1 MDLVSG
7 VDTESIQSQLNRIM
21 NSATFQQV
29 DRLKRFLTFVVEETA
44 AGRGGQL
51 KEYVIGVQVFD
62 KNVSFDPRTDPIVR
76 VQARRLRVRLA
87 KYYKDE
93 GQHDTLLI
101 ELPKGGYTP
110 SFRKMEP
117 VPVKRSIPGALASRN
132 TVAVTRF
139 TDQSTASDLGYF
151 CGGLADE
158 IVHALVAAQN
168 LRVLSLETDA
178 AMVVG
183 GSVRRTGNTLRVT
196 AQIVDGPSGAYL
208 WSQIFDGDLDAELD
222 LQERVAAGV
231 RGMLQTAAGD
241 APRRGVLRPIE
252 NLAARNLY
260 LQGRYHLNQR
270 TEDGLKKAL
279 DFFERAL
286 AEDSQYAQASSGLAD
301 TYSLM
306 GHYGV
311 VAPVEVWTKTASCAA
326 MAVMLDES
334 SAEAHTSLAHVK
346 CTQDWDW
353 QGAQREF
360 QRAIALDP
368 KYATAHH
375 WYAVSCLAPMGRLD
389 EALEEILIA
398 QSLDPVSSIIA
409 REIAVIHY
417 YRRDF
422 EAALEQI
429 DHTVELN
436 PHFSPAYW
444 TLGLIQEQQGE
455 FEESVAAFER
465 AIQLSP
471 HNPRMKAALGRT
483 LALSGKKKLAARML
497 TELKELAGKR
507 YVSPFDIAS
516 IHFALGERDEGVE
529 WMARAF
535 RDRCFELLCL
545 IVDPRFDSLRG
556 DERFVELAKQLEL

>member
-7 VDTESIQSQLNRIM
+7 AETESIQGQLNRITA
-21 NSATFQQV
+21 SATFQQV
-29 DRLKRFLTFVVEETA
+29 DRLKRFLVFVVEETA

-93 GQHDTLLI
+93 GGHDTLLI

-110 SFRKMEP
+110 SFRKLEP
-117 VPVKRSIPGALASRN
+117 AAVKRSIPGALASRN
-132 TVAVTRF
+132 TVAVVRF
-139 TDQSTASDLGYF
+139 ADQSPAGDLGYF
-151 CGGLADE
+151 CGGLGDE
-158 IVHALVAAQN
+158 IVHALVAGQN
-168 LRVLSLETDA
+168 LRVLSQETDA
-178 AMVVG
+178 AMVVT
-183 GSVRRTGNTLRVT
+183 GSVRRTAGAVRVT

-208 WSQIFDGDLDAELD
+208 WSQTFDGLLESALE

-241 APRRGVLRPIE
+241 APRRGLLRPIE

-270 TEDGLKKAL
+270 TEDGLRKGL
-279 DFFERAL
+279 DFFEKAL

-301 TYSLM
+301 AYCLLA
-306 GHYGV
+306 HYGV
-311 VAPVEVWTKTASCAA
+311 VSPVEVWTKTASCAVT
-326 MAVMLDES
+326 AVMLDET
-334 SAEAHTSLAHVK
+334 SAAAHTSLAHVK

-353 QGAQREF
+353 AGARREYL
-360 QRAIALDP
+360 QAIALDP
-368 KYATAHH
+368 RYATAHH
-375 WYAVSCLAPMGRLD
+375 WYAVSCLAPMGLLD

-409 REIAVIHY
+409 RELAVIHY

-471 HNPRMKAALGRT
+471 QNPRMKAALGRT
-483 LALSGKKKLAARML
+483 LALSGKKKPAERILA
-497 TELKELAGKR
+497 ELKELAGKR

-516 IHFALGERDEGVE
+516 MHFAMGERAEGFE
-529 WMARAF
+529 GLRQAF
-535 RDRCFELLCL
+535 RDRCFELLCMM
-545 IVDPRFDSLRG
+545 VDPRFDSLRG
-556 DERFVELAKQLEL
+556 DAEFVELAKQLGL

>member
-7 VDTESIQSQLNRIM
+7 AETESIQGQLNRITA
-21 NSATFQQV
+21 SATFQQV
-29 DRLKRFLTFVVEETA
+29 DRLKRFLVFVVEETA

-93 GQHDTLLI
+93 GGHDTLLI

-110 SFRKMEP
+110 SFRKLEP
-117 VPVKRSIPGALASRN
+117 AAVKRSIPGALASRN
-132 TVAVTRF
+132 TVAVVRF
-139 TDQSTASDLGYF
+139 ADQSPAGDLGYF
-151 CGGLADE
+151 CGGLGDE
-158 IVHALVAAQN
+158 IVHALVAGQN
-168 LRVLSLETDA
+168 LRVLSQETDA
-178 AMVVG
+178 AMVVT
-183 GSVRRTGNTLRVT
+183 GSVRRTAGTVRVT

-208 WSQIFDGDLDAELD
+208 WSQTFDGVLETALE

-231 RGMLQTAAGD
+231 RAMLQTAAGD
-241 APRRGVLRPIE
+241 APRRGTLRPIE

-270 TEDGLKKAL
+270 TEEGFRRGL
-279 DFFERAL
+279 DFFEKAL

-301 TYSLM
+301 AYCLLA
-306 GHYGV
+306 HYGV
-311 VAPVEVWTKTASCAA
+311 VSPVEVWTKTASCAA
-326 MAVMLDES
+326 TAVMLDET

-353 QGAQREF
+353 AGARREYL
-360 QRAIALDP
+360 QAIALDP
-368 KYATAHH
+368 RYATAHH
-375 WYAVSCLAPMGRLD
+375 WYAVSCLAPMGLLD

-409 REIAVIHY
+409 RELAVIHY

-471 HNPRMKAALGRT
+471 QNPRMKAALGRT
-483 LALSGKKKLAARML
+483 LALSGKKKQAGRILG
-497 TELKELAGKR
+497 ELKELVGKR

-516 IHFALGERDEGVE
+516 MHFAMGERAEGFE
-529 WMARAF
+529 WLGQAF

-545 IVDPRFDSLRG
+545 MVDPRFDSLRG
-556 DERFVELAKQLEL
+556 DGEFLELAKQLGL